1 MRAELR
7 QAGPWYQHFWP
18 WFIVLLL
25 GSTVVAGIST
35 VFIAFR
41 GADSL
46 VADDY
51 YREGKAINRTLAADR
66 EAALREAHARVRS
79 SDPATVSLEIVGDL
93 PPSLALEFSHVT
105 RSERDRRIEFEHLGE
120 GNYRASE
127 ALPDGAFYLTL
138 RPSGETSSWRLRRR
152 VELPSQES
160 FELEPGA

>member
-1 MRAELR
+1 MNSEARH
-7 QAGPWYQHFWP
+7 AGPWYQHFWP

-35 VFIAFR
+35 VFIAVR

-66 EAALREAHARVRS
+66 EAAIREAHARVRS
-79 SDPATVSLEIVGDL
+79 SDPATVTLEIVGDL
-93 PPSLALEFSHVT
+93 PPSLALELSHVT
-105 RSERDRRIEFEHLGE
+105 RSERDLRVELEHLGE
-120 GNYRASE
+120 GNYRASG
-127 ALPDGAFYLTL
+127 ALPDGVFYLTL
-138 RPSGETSSWRLRRR
+138 RPSGDASSWRLRRR